1 MCGCSHGLKNGG
13 LVPPF
18 SFKGFMATFRC
29 LQSGNT
35 VTFTYQH
42 DIDSMKGHQGYVR
55 IDEPEVTTESE
66 TRTDTAFRA
75 PVIPTIKRMGRP
87 RKVANV

>member
-1 MCGCSHGLKNGG
+1 
-13 LVPPF
+13 
-18 SFKGFMATFRC
+18 MATFRC

-35 VTFTYQH
+35 VTFNLQH

-55 IDEPEVTTESE
+55 VDELEVTIESHDSV
-66 TRTDTAFRA
+66 RTDTAFRA

-87 RKVANV
+87 RKVANVGH